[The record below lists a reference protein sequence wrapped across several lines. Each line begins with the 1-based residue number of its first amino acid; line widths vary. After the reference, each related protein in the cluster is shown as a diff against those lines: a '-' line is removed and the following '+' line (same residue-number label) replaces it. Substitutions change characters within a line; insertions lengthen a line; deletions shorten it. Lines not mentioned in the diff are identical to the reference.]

1 MKITWTIVAL
11 AGSTGMVSAQS
22 APRVPPVPPPAPS
35 PIAATLP
42 RPAEPAVA
50 PAPAET
56 WTSLPGAVAVPW
68 IDITASIAPIAVPID
83 PLTATLGEGSVV
95 WALQQG
101 QGPVV
106 ARPPRPPRPV
116 DADVERLL
124 SQLEREEAARQ
135 RAIDAQ
141 QRALERELAAEER
154 ARQREMEQIGQAAR
168 REIETRERAA
178 QREAEQAARVLE
190 RELEDQ
196 RQAEYTQIIIGEADR
211 LRTLVDRMLGPRVP
225 ATTSAGQLGT
235 GRRRKNCSSSNW
247 RSSELTV
254 SRSLARSSRRSSR
267 MLATDS
273 RSFIWP

>member
-190 RELEDQ
+190 RELEAQDRAAQ
-196 RQAEYTQIIIGEADR
+196 ATAPRTGPGSDRRQATGSGHGRRPGSFTDMDALRRPHDGAGSVGATGRGR
-211 LRTLVDRMLGPRVP
+211 LRIP
-225 ATTSAGQLGT
+225 ARERALQ
-235 GRRRKNCSSSNW
+235 
-247 RSSELTV
+247 
-254 SRSLARSSRRSSR
+254 SR
-267 MLATDS
+267 
-273 RSFIWP
+273 